1 MDIEQIDAHLDEN
14 HFTGC
19 GAGIDD
25 SVGECAETN
34 SPAEYS
40 GESVPP
46 IPGESVPGIP
56 RYNVPPIPGQS
67 VPPF

>member
-1 MDIEQIDAHLDEN
+1 MRIRFTIQNAIDTLIEL
-14 HFTGC
+14 
-19 GAGIDD
+19 
-25 SVGECAETN
+25 VGVKSGLLLPEWKLI
-34 SPAEYS
+34 EYS